1 MDQYLNVFIDKEYPS
16 FIDKYLKTNTMQR
29 LKHITQF
36 CGCDYTKLYNPL
48 FLFTRYD
55 HSLIVAHM
63 TWHFSHNKKETIIS
77 LLHDV
82 GTPCFSHTI
91 DYVLGDYEN
100 QESSEKNIKNIIKL
114 DKELLLYLK
123 EDQID
128 LEDFDN
134 LSLYH
139 ILENSSPKLCT
150 DRLDG
155 VLHTAYIWIH
165 SHSLDQI
172 KRVYDDL
179 VVLKNEDNIDEMG
192 FKTQSIAEEFTN
204 MVYKYSIELQGN
216 KDKYV
221 MEYISRLVK
230 ESVSKKLISLDD
242 LYIKKEIEICN
253 IFNNNF
259 ESWKTFNKE
268 DKIISTNKLPKDH
281 LYISINTKKRKTIP
295 LISAKDRNKRI
306 TEVSKY
312 SKKIYDDIEKHKDKT
327 YAYIENIKKL

>member
-1 MDQYLNVFIDKEYPS
+1 MDQYLNIFIDKEYPY
-16 FIDKYLKTNTMQR
+16 FIDKYLKTKTMKR

-55 HSLIVAHM
+55 HSLVVAHM
-63 TWHFSHNKKETIIS
+63 SWHFSKNKKETIIS

-91 DYVLGDYEN
+91 DCVLGDYEN
-100 QESSEKNIKNIIKL
+100 QESSEKNVKNIIKL

-123 EDQID
+123 EDGID
-128 LEDFDN
+128 LEDFDD
-134 LSLYH
+134 LSKYY

-165 SHSLDQI
+165 SHSLEEI

-179 VVLKNEDNIDEMG
+179 VVLKNEDNIDEIG
-192 FKTQSIAEEFTN
+192 FKTQKVAEEFTN
-204 MVYKYSIELQGN
+204 MVFKYSIELQGN
-216 KDKYV
+216 TDKYV

-230 ESVSKKLISLDD
+230 ESFNKKLISLDD

-259 ESWKTFNKE
+259 ESWKTFQKE
-268 DKIISTNKLPKDH
+268 DKIISTNKRPKDH

-295 LISAKDRNKRI
+295 LISTKEGNKRI
-306 TEVSKY
+306 IEISKH
-312 SKKIYDDIEKHKDKT
+312 SKKIYYDIEKFKDKK
-327 YAYIENIKKL
+327 YASIENIKKL